1 MSRAYKPSFSI
12 QPEQSSMLRIP
23 EAALW
28 EFQRYFQGLVE
39 RPLLIVGFKDPP
51 PAFTP
56 RLRRTPSLNASG
68 RFIPSSLST
77 TLLSRGSNEVTIGA
91 LIIRIGF

>member
-51 PAFTP
+51 PLHPET
-56 RLRRTPSLNASG
+56 TSHSLTECQRKIHTELALHHAPEQ
-68 RFIPSSLST
+68 RFQRGDYRSLD
-77 TLLSRGSNEVTIGA
+77 N
-91 LIIRIGF
+91 